1 MMVHLSTCV
10 GFFLSIS
17 TAAGLVGPALVW
29 LTTHRRD
36 EFVARHAREALNWHL
51 SVLVYALLLLSLP
64 TPPTVVAVI
73 VVVWLTLVILMAG
86 LAYEGRQVTYPAALP
101 IVRRRRPLNRG

>member
-36 EFVARHAREALNWHL
+36 EFVARHAREALNW
-51 SVLVYALLLLSLP
+51 
-64 TPPTVVAVI
+64 
-73 VVVWLTLVILMAG
+73 LTLVILMAG